1 MMLSF
6 FADLSRRHP
15 ISSVPIC
22 AATARRETRA
32 AARWRQFFLD
42 APFRAPLRNR
52 RSSAQSA
59 AGTEPC
65 VRTTQTVGQ
74 RVTPLA
80 WVNAAT
86 AASYSV
92 EDIPGGGMTG
102 LAVAPIIGD
111 ILLEFVVRARRA
123 PPLARGSSR
132 YSHRPRP
139 LRRYKFACFSS
150 SELRVA
156 TTRPTRWIPI
166 LYFVSD
172 ISDTESSS
180 PYLLLRQTAA
190 LDALVERSTRFGAS
204 LFAASRSKSAADS
217 PALSDSRSDW
227 RR

>member
-1 MMLSF
+1 MKIASIAGQWPRSVTPILFEYSTLLDGNYCPGSCDSDLVLEILNTDSCAPNSDGFEKFGPLSGDDAVVF
-6 FADLSRRHP
+6 CGFVPAPSDIIGPDLRGNGATRNPSSREVAAIFSRRA
-15 ISSVPIC
+15 ISR
-22 AATARRETRA
+22 ATSC
-32 AARWRQFFLD
+32 
-42 APFRAPLRNR
+42 R

-139 LRRYKFACFSS
+139 LRRYKFACCF
-150 SELRVA
+150 
-156 TTRPTRWIPI
+156 
-166 LYFVSD
+166 
-172 ISDTESSS
+172 
-180 PYLLLRQTAA
+180 LL
-190 LDALVERSTRFGAS
+190 
-204 LFAASRSKSAADS
+204 
-217 PALSDSRSDW
+217 
-227 RR
+227 